1 MSFSFHSFHF
11 SKYGLQDSDE
21 EEEERPSKTSTKK
34 LKTAPL
40 PPAGQATP
48 FQMALNG
55 KPAPPPQVETGQWI
69 WMESMIQKLKAS
81 HSASTKLFYDPSNF
95 EEYKC
100 IGSHVKTST
109 RGRAWGG
116 TGIWCLL
123 ERFKEFSFCLDRSF
137 YRLSFLNTPP
147 LSFHLDLLNSVLSDQ
162 LKIVFCL
169 CGLMQSKSYF
179 VDYLMCSL
187 ILLPP
192 WFFKSSVSFLQG
204 FLTPF
209 FSSCL
214 LILQVIS

>member
-1 MSFSFHSFHF
+1 
-11 SKYGLQDSDE
+11 
-21 EEEERPSKTSTKK
+21 
-34 LKTAPL
+34 
-40 PPAGQATP
+40 
-48 FQMALNG
+48 MALNG

-100 IGSHVKTST
+100 IGSHVKRST

-123 ERFKEFSFCLDRSF
+123 HRFKEFSCCLDHSF
-137 YRLSFLNTPP
+137 YRLSFLNTS

-169 CGLMQSKSYF
+169 CGLMQSKSCF
-179 VDYLMCSL
+179 CWLPNVQCSL
-187 ILLPP
+187 TLLPP
-192 WFFKSSVSFLQG
+192 WFFKSSISFLQG

>member
-1 MSFSFHSFHF
+1 MTPRTLKSTNVLAVTLREVQGGGHEVVLASGVYLRDLKNSLSVWIVPSTDCHS
-11 SKYGLQDSDE
+11 L
-21 EEEERPSKTSTKK
+21 
-34 LKTAPL
+34 
-40 PPAGQATP
+40 
-48 FQMALNG
+48 
-55 KPAPPPQVETGQWI
+55 
-69 WMESMIQKLKAS
+69 
-81 HSASTKLFYDPSNF
+81 
-95 EEYKC
+95 
-100 IGSHVKTST
+100 
-109 RGRAWGG
+109 
-116 TGIWCLL
+116 
-123 ERFKEFSFCLDRSF
+123 
-137 YRLSFLNTPP
+137 TPP

-192 WFFKSSVSFLQG
+192 WFFKSSISFLQG